1 MTSGSSNDSLP
12 ALVPAMDDVDCPDA
26 FFVDQRVTCLR
37 HRILARSSNDS
48 GFAHARILFENTP
61 RAIYATFDELR
72 SLWAVLGNMSEA
84 VDELAR
90 SGRRPI
96 KRLFVTWHGPTVSLR
111 PHP

>member
-1 MTSGSSNDSLP
+1 MKNVNCVGTL
-12 ALVPAMDDVDCPDA
+12 
-26 FFVDQRVTCLR
+26 FVDQRVAR
-37 HRILARSSNDS
+37 FGHRIFACSDNNAR
-48 GFAHARILFENTP
+48 FAHARIPFEKTP

-72 SLWAVLGNMSEA
+72 ALWAVLGNMSES

-96 KRLFVTWHGPTVSLR
+96 KRLVVTWRGPTALLR